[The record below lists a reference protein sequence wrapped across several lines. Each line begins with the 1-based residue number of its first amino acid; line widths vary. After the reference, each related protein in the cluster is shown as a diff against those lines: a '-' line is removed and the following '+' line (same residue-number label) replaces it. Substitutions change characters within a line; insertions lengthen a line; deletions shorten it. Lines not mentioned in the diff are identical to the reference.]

1 MKFSLYFSLILLAF
15 SSYVY
20 SKQFDVADGYKGV
33 PIIES
38 IGMGQLEKDC
48 QKIHDFWQL
57 TNNEREKNRESCP
70 INQIAPYFN
79 NLYEVVNKNIDIYD
93 NGELKLIINKKEFNR
108 TINDNSYPVNALNL
122 SLTDQGNIKDTITL
136 ANIYYDVI
144 SYYWLSNQYYYI
156 NPNGNIY
163 ILLVKDFGSYIQPVF
178 WKHYQIDKENLQF
191 KLKEFLFDDGYKYR
205 IIYPDQFEVPDKS
218 EPSNFETDKLRT
230 CYQDEYNTTCNIESY
245 NYYHDL
251 LVKKL
256 ALLQA
261 KENEPKDSI
270 EVIDKQINK
279 ACLMIPPPV
288 YHNEA
293 TTFTHKITRCLTEQ
307 IKQQIEKID
316 NKLNQI
322 EN

>member
-1 MKFSLYFSLILLAF
+1 
-15 SSYVY
+15 
-20 SKQFDVADGYKGV
+20 
-33 PIIES
+33 
-38 IGMGQLEKDC
+38 
-48 QKIHDFWQL
+48 
-57 TNNEREKNRESCP
+57 
-70 INQIAPYFN
+70 
-79 NLYEVVNKNIDIYD
+79 
-93 NGELKLIINKKEFNR
+93 
-108 TINDNSYPVNALNL
+108 
-122 SLTDQGNIKDTITL
+122 
-136 ANIYYDVI
+136 
-144 SYYWLSNQYYYI
+144 
-156 NPNGNIY
+156 
-163 ILLVKDFGSYIQPVF
+163 
-178 WKHYQIDKENLQF
+178 YQIDKENLQF

-205 IIYPDQFEVPDKS
+205 IIYPDQFEVLDKS
-218 EPSNFETDKLRT
+218 GPSNFETDKLRT

-261 KENEPKDSI
+261 KKNEPKDSI

-316 NKLNQI
+316 NKLNQV